1 MIMVQEVVQEDVS
14 LPGYVTYRSSG
25 GPAGRRRGV
34 CTFVR
39 RSLPVLVHELK
50 GDENVERV
58 LTEVLVGRLGV
69 CLCNVYSNPRFGRQR
84 FRNLLHGCA
93 RWADGRGLVVSGDFN
108 ARHEFLGHAATT
120 VKGRNLFQ
128 DAEEVG
134 LILVTDPGVPT
145 RPARNAIER
154 DTTPD
159 LAFVDAPGAEWRN
172 ALEDLGSD
180 HRLVELSV
188 PLAVRR
194 KEFRPQ
200 GLVNWDAFRR
210 LGPEGEI
217 SDLGEWS
224 ASLVDAAR
232 SAERPVVVESEDVGL
247 VDSRLGALVEA
258 RDSLRSRW
266 RERKNNRALRKR
278 VAQLNEDIRRHC
290 EALSRQQWDD
300 VCNRAEGKMHSGD
313 TWKLL
318 RHLLDESRTRSF
330 QCRRMGEVVG
340 RAVRELGEEGVRR
353 QLLDTF
359 LPSCGREVHPE
370 YTGVDN
376 AELDKDFELWEVRAA
391 LLRINRRSA
400 PGLDRVDN
408 KMLGNLSEECL
419 EALLDFFN
427 RCWREGKLPAEWK
440 KAKMVLIP
448 KRGKPPGLQN
458 LRPIS
463 LTSCVGKVLEHM
475 LLRRWQSFLE
485 DKGVFPSSMFRF
497 REGLGAQDAMLVLYH
512 EVIEPRRP
520 GAVLG
525 LDLRSAFDR
534 VRHSAILR
542 GVADAGLGRQSYNY
556 VKDFLS
562 GRTARLL
569 AGDLDV
575 GEGELGSVGTP
586 QGSVISPVLFNL
598 VMVGAARG
606 LCEEGIPHSIYAD
619 DLTLWCTNRR
629 KEVVQGTLQRGIEI
643 IEEALMGS
651 GLECAPE
658 KSELLVCY
666 AGRCRWDEMRLI
678 AGGGP
683 VPRVDALRVLGLF
696 VQEKAGNSVM
706 LGKIQGKVASALRMI
721 QRVTSRRKG
730 IREAGVMRMVQAFV
744 LSHIMYVA
752 PYLRW
757 RAGEKNK
764 LDAMVRRAYKSALGL
779 YAFTS
784 TKKLEML
791 GVHNTIGEIVEA
803 HRASQIQR
811 LERTAAGRGVLR
823 RVGLLAED
831 ASDGGGL
838 TGEVMKNVRV
848 RPVPRHMHPVRDKG
862 RREARAQALFRLY
875 GRQDSTVYVDAALR
889 GVVGVAVAVKAG
901 SGEVLSAVSVRTSNI
916 CEVEETAIS
925 LAASLPGTKVVM
937 SDSMSAIRNFAR
949 GRVGVVAK
957 RLLRPTGAVDI
968 VWCPAHE
975 AGNVDADRRAR
986 ELLGRAFG
994 GAAEYSPSGFGE
1006 VLRTRREERRV
1017 FPLPHGD
1024 LVREDAVLLRQLQV
1038 ECVFTP
1044 VVGRY
1049 VAPEVYSSDKCVL
1062 CGARAT
1068 AEHVLWDCETRPAE
1082 AATSSGLPP
1091 DIKAGVMA
1099 SSLDLQVAVVQQA
1112 RRLLRRQ
1119 VRPRAPCAGASD
1131 GVGRTG

>member
-1 MIMVQEVVQEDVS
+1 MEDPLDGSTVDVAKNGGPTVVSMVGEDVDPDFCAGWMRARARGGTQVEKEPRPSSYVAGRSSKRVGLEGENKVVVRPRGGLDLRKTSIVVVAAAIRAAAGISEEEASLDTQCPNVQQNVVVISTGSDARAVRYAAVTCICVAGRSYEVRAYVTAPFDTVKGVIRGVPVHHTAEEIERLLIGPRNPTVRAAERIGSSATVVVIFGGDVVPHQVFYGGSVLRCSLYRKHYEVCKTCGRVGHRTDVCPTPGVRRCLGCGGTPDPGHACSPRCGLCGGPHVTGDKVCKNRFRTPYIVRRRLWERAERGLSGDRPSPPPRGSEEKYPRLGRSRSRSRESERPAARSRSRSTSGQVSWAQAVQSDRGEVAKLREENRRQAAEVVELRRENKKLPPNSETSLKLHSNLRAPPLPRGRREGRRWPIARTDPPSRLASAGPRAFLEETVEELKALVEGLVRRLDSSAPPSGSEDSAPPAKRRSVEARRRRGEGVEDRFEEIEGRVGLVEDGQYIRGRGVKPDVIMVQEVVQEDVS

-50 GDENVERV
+50 GGDENVERV

-93 RWADGRGLVVSGDFN
+93 RWADGRRLVVSGDFN

-134 LILVTDPGVPT
+134 LILVTDPG
-145 RPARNAIER
+145 
-154 DTTPD
+154 
-159 LAFVDAPGAEWRN
+159 
-172 ALEDLGSD
+172 
-180 HRLVELSV
+180 
-188 PLAVRR
+188 
-194 KEFRPQ
+194 EFRPQ

-370 YTGVDN
+370 YTG
-376 AELDKDFELWEVRAA
+376 
-391 LLRINRRSA
+391 
-400 PGLDRVDN
+400 
-408 KMLGNLSEECL
+408 
-419 EALLDFFN
+419 
-427 RCWREGKLPAEWK
+427 
-440 KAKMVLIP
+440 
-448 KRGKPPGLQN
+448 
-458 LRPIS
+458 
-463 LTSCVGKVLEHM
+463 
-475 LLRRWQSFLE
+475 
-485 DKGVFPSSMFRF
+485 
-497 REGLGAQDAMLVLYH
+497 
-512 EVIEPRRP
+512 
-520 GAVLG
+520 
-525 LDLRSAFDR
+525 
-534 VRHSAILR
+534 
-542 GVADAGLGRQSYNY
+542 
-556 VKDFLS
+556 
-562 GRTARLL
+562 
-569 AGDLDV
+569 
-575 GEGELGSVGTP
+575 
-586 QGSVISPVLFNL
+586 
-598 VMVGAARG
+598 
-606 LCEEGIPHSIYAD
+606 
-619 DLTLWCTNRR
+619 
-629 KEVVQGTLQRGIEI
+629 
-643 IEEALMGS
+643 
-651 GLECAPE
+651 
-658 KSELLVCY
+658 
-666 AGRCRWDEMRLI
+666 
-678 AGGGP
+678 
-683 VPRVDALRVLGLF
+683 
-696 VQEKAGNSVM
+696 
-706 LGKIQGKVASALRMI
+706 
-721 QRVTSRRKG
+721 
-730 IREAGVMRMVQAFV
+730 
-744 LSHIMYVA
+744 
-752 PYLRW
+752 
-757 RAGEKNK
+757 
-764 LDAMVRRAYKSALGL
+764 
-779 YAFTS
+779 
-784 TKKLEML
+784 
-791 GVHNTIGEIVEA
+791 
-803 HRASQIQR
+803 
-811 LERTAAGRGVLR
+811 
-823 RVGLLAED
+823 
-831 ASDGGGL
+831 
-838 TGEVMKNVRV
+838 
-848 RPVPRHMHPVRDKG
+848 
-862 RREARAQALFRLY
+862 
-875 GRQDSTVYVDAALR
+875 
-889 GVVGVAVAVKAG
+889 AG

-975 AGNVDADRRAR
+975 ADNVDADRRAR

-1006 VLRTRREERRV
+1006 VLRTRREDRRV
-1017 FPLPHGD
+1017 FPPPHGD

-1044 VVGRY
+1044 G
-1049 VAPEVYSSDKCVL
+1049 DKCVL

-1112 RRLLRRQ
+1112 G
-1119 VRPRAPCAGASD
+1119 VYCAGRSD
-1131 GVGRTG
+1131 LGPLRWGVGWCGPHRLGLT

>member
-1 MIMVQEVVQEDVS
+1 MVQEVVQEDVS

-25 GPAGRRRGV
+25 GLVQTPWGLVQTPCGPPQGVCTALDPLGSSAGGLVQTPCGPPQGV

-93 RWADGRGLVVSGDFN
+93 RWVDGRGLVVSGDFN
-108 ARHEFLGHAATT
+108 VRHEFLGHAATT

-145 RPARNAIER
+145 RPARNAIKR

-224 ASLVDAAR
+224 ASLVDAA
-232 SAERPVVVESEDVGL
+232 
-247 VDSRLGALVEA
+247 
-258 RDSLRSRW
+258 
-266 RERKNNRALRKR
+266 
-278 VAQLNEDIRRHC
+278 
-290 EALSRQQWDD
+290 
-300 VCNRAEGKMHSGD
+300 
-313 TWKLL
+313 
-318 RHLLDESRTRSF
+318 
-330 QCRRMGEVVG
+330 
-340 RAVRELGEEGVRR
+340 
-353 QLLDTF
+353 
-359 LPSCGREVHPE
+359 
-370 YTGVDN
+370 
-376 AELDKDFELWEVRAA
+376 
-391 LLRINRRSA
+391 
-400 PGLDRVDN
+400 
-408 KMLGNLSEECL
+408 
-419 EALLDFFN
+419 
-427 RCWREGKLPAEWK
+427 
-440 KAKMVLIP
+440 
-448 KRGKPPGLQN
+448 
-458 LRPIS
+458 
-463 LTSCVGKVLEHM
+463 
-475 LLRRWQSFLE
+475 
-485 DKGVFPSSMFRF
+485 
-497 REGLGAQDAMLVLYH
+497 
-512 EVIEPRRP
+512 
-520 GAVLG
+520 
-525 LDLRSAFDR
+525 SAFDR

-542 GVADAGLGRQSYNY
+542 GVADAGFGRRSYNY

-575 GEGELGSVGTP
+575 GV
-586 QGSVISPVLFNL
+586 
-598 VMVGAARG
+598 
-606 LCEEGIPHSIYAD
+606 PHSIYAD

-696 VQEKAGNSVM
+696 VQEKAGNAVM

-831 ASDGGGL
+831 ASDGGG
-838 TGEVMKNVRV
+838 
-848 RPVPRHMHPVRDKG
+848 
-862 RREARAQALFRLY
+862 
-875 GRQDSTVYVDAALR
+875 
-889 GVVGVAVAVKAG
+889 
-901 SGEVLSAVSVRTSNI
+901 
-916 CEVEETAIS
+916 
-925 LAASLPGTKVVM
+925 
-937 SDSMSAIRNFAR
+937 
-949 GRVGVVAK
+949 
-957 RLLRPTGAVDI
+957 
-968 VWCPAHE
+968 
-975 AGNVDADRRAR
+975 
-986 ELLGRAFG
+986 
-994 GAAEYSPSGFGE
+994 
-1006 VLRTRREERRV
+1006 
-1017 FPLPHGD
+1017 
-1024 LVREDAVLLRQLQV
+1024 
-1038 ECVFTP
+1038 
-1044 VVGRY
+1044 
-1049 VAPEVYSSDKCVL
+1049 
-1062 CGARAT
+1062 
-1068 AEHVLWDCETRPAE
+1068 
-1082 AATSSGLPP
+1082 
-1091 DIKAGVMA
+1091 
-1099 SSLDLQVAVVQQA
+1099 
-1112 RRLLRRQ
+1112 
-1119 VRPRAPCAGASD
+1119 
-1131 GVGRTG
+1131 

>member
-1 MIMVQEVVQEDVS
+1 MRRLWERAERGLSGDRPSPPPRGSAEEYPRLGRSRSRSRESERPAARSRSRSTSSQVTWAQAVQSDRGEVAKLREENRRQAAEVVELRRENKKLVKTVEELKALVEGLVRRLDSSAPPSGPEDS
-14 LPGYVTYRSSG
+14 APPGKRRSVD
-25 GPAGRRRGV
+25 ARRRRG
-34 CTFVR
+34 
-39 RSLPVLVHELK
+39 E
-50 GDENVERV
+50 GVEDRF
-58 LTEVLVGRLGV
+58 EEIEGR
-69 CLCNVYSNPRFGRQR
+69 
-84 FRNLLHGCA
+84 
-93 RWADGRGLVVSGDFN
+93 
-108 ARHEFLGHAATT
+108 
-120 VKGRNLFQ
+120 
-128 DAEEVG
+128 
-134 LILVTDPGVPT
+134 
-145 RPARNAIER
+145 
-154 DTTPD
+154 
-159 LAFVDAPGAEWRN
+159 
-172 ALEDLGSD
+172 
-180 HRLVELSV
+180 
-188 PLAVRR
+188 
-194 KEFRPQ
+194 
-200 GLVNWDAFRR
+200 
-210 LGPEGEI
+210 
-217 SDLGEWS
+217 
-224 ASLVDAAR
+224 
-232 SAERPVVVESEDVGL
+232 VGL
-247 VDSRLGALVEA
+247 VEDGV
-258 RDSLRSRW
+258 
-266 RERKNNRALRKR
+266 K
-278 VAQLNEDIRRHC
+278 QLNE
-290 EALSRQQWDD
+290 
-300 VCNRAEGKMHSGD
+300 KMDSIMK
-313 TWKLL
+313 T
-318 RHLLDESRTRSF
+318 
-330 QCRRMGEVVG
+330 C
-340 RAVRELGEEGVRR
+340 
-353 QLLDTF
+353 
-359 LPSCGREVHPE
+359 
-370 YTGVDN
+370 
-376 AELDKDFELWEVRAA
+376 AA
-391 LLRINRRSA
+391 R
-400 PGLDRVDN
+400 
-408 KMLGNLSEECL
+408 
-419 EALLDFFN
+419 
-427 RCWREGKLPAEWK
+427 
-440 KAKMVLIP
+440 LI
-448 KRGKPPGLQN
+448 
-458 LRPIS
+458 
-463 LTSCVGKVLEHM
+463 
-475 LLRRWQSFLE
+475 
-485 DKGVFPSSMFRF
+485 
-497 REGLGAQDAMLVLYH
+497 
-512 EVIEPRRP
+512 
-520 GAVLG
+520 
-525 LDLRSAFDR
+525 R

-542 GVADAGLGRQSYNY
+542 GVADAGLGRRSYNY

-848 RPVPRHMHPVRDKG
+848 RPVPRHMHSVRDKG

-901 SGEVLSAVSVRTSNI
+901 SGEVLSA
-916 CEVEETAIS
+916 
-925 LAASLPGTKVVM
+925 
-937 SDSMSAIRNFAR
+937 
-949 GRVGVVAK
+949 
-957 RLLRPTGAVDI
+957 GAV
-968 VWCPAHE
+968 
-975 AGNVDADRRAR
+975 
-986 ELLGRAFG
+986 L
-994 GAAEYSPSGFGE
+994 S
-1006 VLRTRREERRV
+1006 RTH
-1017 FPLPHGD
+1017 FNL
-1024 LVREDAVLLRQLQV
+1024 
-1038 ECVFTP
+1038 
-1044 VVGRY
+1044 
-1049 VAPEVYSSDKCVL
+1049 
-1062 CGARAT
+1062 
-1068 AEHVLWDCETRPAE
+1068 
-1082 AATSSGLPP
+1082 
-1091 DIKAGVMA
+1091 VMA
-1099 SSLDLQVAVVQQA
+1099 RFPPLLDVVPSLHFAVYADDV
-1112 RRLLRRQ
+1112 
-1119 VRPRAPCAGASD
+1119 
-1131 GVGRTG
+1131 TI